1 MTAIRVTT
9 SLLTAI
15 MAVAIVVAMA
25 TGDFSAE
32 GSLLLESPWGRMS
45 LIDLY
50 VGVALIFCWVVLIMG
65 MDSKN
70 SIINAPLVSL
80 EVSQSGFG
88 MYVKY
93 LMAGF
98 LGVFGVSMMIQ
109 FCAYLLESV
118 ADYRGD
124 PGSRL
129 HAHDEELPVH

>member
-50 VGVALIFCWVVLIMG
+50 VGVALIFCWVVLRESRVWVAVLWLPVFIVLG
-65 MDSKN
+65 HGGTALYATVAAFTSTD
-70 SIINAPLVSL
+70 VR
-80 EVSQSGFG
+80 
-88 MYVKY
+88 
-93 LMAGF
+93 GF
-98 LGVFGVSMMIQ
+98 LLG
-109 FCAYLLESV
+109 AR
-118 ADYRGD
+118 A
-124 PGSRL
+124 
-129 HAHDEELPVH
+129 